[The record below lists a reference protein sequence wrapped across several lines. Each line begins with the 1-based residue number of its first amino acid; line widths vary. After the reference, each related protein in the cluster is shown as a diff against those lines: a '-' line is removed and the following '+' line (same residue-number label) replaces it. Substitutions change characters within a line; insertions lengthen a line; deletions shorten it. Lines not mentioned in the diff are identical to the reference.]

1 MFSEIL
7 LPFVAGM
14 VLAYF
19 LDPVADR
26 LERTGLS
33 RTAATFLILIA
44 FVVAL
49 TIAMIILIPVLASQ
63 LAGFLD
69 KLPEY
74 LAQLQTLVTSFNPE
88 WLEQRFGLDAGSLR
102 EGLNSLLT
110 SGVGFVTTV
119 FQSIWSSGV
128 ALFSIAGLFVVT
140 PVVAFYM
147 LLDWD
152 RMVAAVDSWVP
163 RDHVETVRQIF
174 SDINTATAGFVR
186 GQGTLCL
193 MLGVMYAIGLTLT
206 GLNFGIL
213 IGLFAGLISFIPY
226 VGSLVGLVLSV
237 GVAFV
242 QFWPDWTM
250 VAAVAGVFFV
260 GQFIEGNILQPRLV
274 GKSVGLHPVWLM
286 FALFAFGALFGFVGL
301 ADRGSGGRGGRRS
314 GSLRHRPLSGIAALQ
329 GAQGRNRRGQGQDR
343 SQPKHVPA
351 RTIERAMGDPDK
363 PRQLPLD
370 LGHSTGHSRD
380 ELVVSDANRQAVAL
394 IDRWP
399 DWPAA
404 VVVLAGPA
412 GSGKS
417 HLASIWS
424 GHGERGFARRFR

>member
-1 MFSEIL
+1 MAKADRTPDNEIAEAVISANFRRQIRFWLIAAAFLGVFVYLFSEIL

-14 VLAYF
+14 ALAYF

-26 LERTGLS
+26 LERLGLS
-33 RTAATFLILIA
+33 RTAATVLILLA
-44 FVVAL
+44 FIVTLA
-49 TIAMIILIPVLASQ
+49 IAMIVLIPVLASQ
-63 LAGFLD
+63 LADFLA

-74 LAQLQTLVTSFNPE
+74 LAQLQTLITSFNPE
-88 WLEQRFGLDAGSLR
+88 WLEQRFGLDAGSLQ

-110 SGVGFVTTV
+110 SGVGFITTV
-119 FQSIWSSGV
+119 FQSIWTSGV
-128 ALFSIAGLFVVT
+128 ALFSIVGLFVVT

-152 RMVAAVDSWVP
+152 RMVAKVDSWVP
-163 RDHVETVRQIF
+163 RDHVETVRTLAT
-174 SDINTATAGFVR
+174 DINTATAGFVR

-193 MLGVMYAIGLTLT
+193 ILGVMYAFGLTLT

-250 VAAVAGVFFV
+250 IAAVAGVFFV

-301 ADRGSGGRGGRRS
+301 LIAVPAAAAVAVLVRFAISRYLESPLYKGHVEDAEAEAVAAKPKATGRTRR
-314 GSLRHRPLSGIAALQ
+314 RA
-329 GAQGRNRRGQGQDR
+329 GQGD
-343 SQPKHVPA
+343 
-351 RTIERAMGDPDK
+351 
-363 PRQLPLD
+363 
-370 LGHSTGHSRD
+370 
-380 ELVVSDANRQAVAL
+380 
-394 IDRWP
+394 
-399 DWPAA
+399 
-404 VVVLAGPA
+404 
-412 GSGKS
+412 
-417 HLASIWS
+417 
-424 GHGERGFARRFR
+424 

>member
-1 MFSEIL
+1 MAKAPHRAPDQDIDAAAEAAAADAAASGVFRRQIRFWLISAVILAIFLYVFSGIL

-26 LERTGLS
+26 LQRLGLS
-33 RTAATFLILIA
+33 RLMATIVILFAFIVVLVLA
-44 FVVAL
+44 FV
-49 TIAMIILIPVLASQ
+49 ILIPVLASQ
-63 LAGFLD
+63 MADFAS

-74 LAQLQTLVTSFNPE
+74 LTRLQTLITSFDPR
-88 WLEQRFGLDAGSLR
+88 WLEENFGVDANGLR

-110 SGVGFVTTV
+110 SGFGLLTTV
-119 FQSIWSSGV
+119 FTSIWSSGV
-128 ALFSIAGLFVVT
+128 ALVSVVSLFVVT

-152 RMVAAVDSWVP
+152 RMVAIVDSWVP
-163 RDHVETVRQIF
+163 RDYVQTVRAIAN
-174 SDINTATAGFVR
+174 DINTATAGFVR

-193 MLGVMYAIGLTLT
+193 VLGAMYATGLTLT
-206 GLNFGIL
+206 GLNFAIL

-226 VGSLVGLVLSV
+226 VGSLTGLVLAV

-286 FALFAFGALFGFVGL
+286 FSLFAFGALFGFVGL
-301 ADRGSGGRGGRRS
+301 LIAVPASAAVAVLVRFAIARYLESPLYKGHNTEPVPPLPARRRGSGGPRS
-314 GSLRHRPLSGIAALQ
+314 
-329 GAQGRNRRGQGQDR
+329 
-343 SQPKHVPA
+343 
-351 RTIERAMGDPDK
+351 
-363 PRQLPLD
+363 
-370 LGHSTGHSRD
+370 
-380 ELVVSDANRQAVAL
+380 
-394 IDRWP
+394 
-399 DWPAA
+399 
-404 VVVLAGPA
+404 
-412 GSGKS
+412 
-417 HLASIWS
+417 
-424 GHGERGFARRFR
+424 

>member
-1 MFSEIL
+1 MAKVNSPPDNEIAAAILAVAFRRQILFWLAGAAILGLFLYTFSNIL

-14 VLAYF
+14 ALAYF

-26 LERTGLS
+26 LQRTGLS
-33 RTAATFLILIA
+33 RAAATFLILVA
-44 FVVAL
+44 FIVIL
-49 TIAMIILIPVLASQ
+49 TLAMVILIPVLAHQ
-63 LAGFLD
+63 LADFVS

-74 LAQLQTLVTSFNPE
+74 LTQLQALITSFDPQ
-88 WLEQRFGLDAGSLR
+88 WLEQRFGVDAGSLR

-110 SGVGFVTTV
+110 AGVSFISTL

-128 ALFSIAGLFVVT
+128 ALFSLAGLFVVT
-140 PVVAFYM
+140 PVVAYYM

-152 RMVAAVDSWVP
+152 HMVAKVDSWVP
-163 RDHVETVRQIF
+163 RDHVETVRQI
-174 SDINTATAGFVR
+174 STDINAATAGFVR
-186 GQGTLCL
+186 GQGTLCII
-193 MLGVMYAIGLTLT
+193 LGVMYAIGLTLC

-250 VAAVAGVFFV
+250 VVAVAGVFFV

-301 ADRGSGGRGGRRS
+301 
-314 GSLRHRPLSGIAALQ
+314 LIA
-329 GAQGRNRRGQGQDR
+329 
-343 SQPKHVPA
+343 VPA
-351 RTIERAMGDPDK
+351 AAAVAVLVRFAISRYLDS
-363 PRQLPLD
+363 PLYK
-370 LGHSTGHSRD
+370 GHRD
-380 ELVVSDANRQAVAL
+380 EIVEVTTKT
-394 IDRWP
+394 IH
-399 DWPAA
+399 
-404 VVVLAGPA
+404 
-412 GSGKS
+412 KS
-417 HLASIWS
+417 PGAE
-424 GHGERGFARRFR
+424 G

>member
-1 MFSEIL
+1 MAKAPHRIPDQNIDAAAEAAAADAAASGVFRRQIRFWLISAIILAIFLYVFSGIL

-26 LERTGLS
+26 LQRLGLS
-33 RTAATFLILIA
+33 RLMATIVILFAFIVVLVLA
-44 FVVAL
+44 FV
-49 TIAMIILIPVLASQ
+49 ILIPVLASQ
-63 LAGFLD
+63 MADFAS

-74 LAQLQTLVTSFNPE
+74 LTRLQSLITSFDPR
-88 WLEQRFGLDAGSLR
+88 WLEEQFGVDANGLR

-110 SGVGFVTTV
+110 SGFGLLTTV
-119 FQSIWSSGV
+119 FTSIWSSGV
-128 ALFSIAGLFVVT
+128 ALVSVVSLFVVT

-152 RMVAAVDSWVP
+152 RMVTIVDSWVP
-163 RDHVETVRQIF
+163 RDYVQTVRAIAN
-174 SDINTATAGFVR
+174 DINTATAGFVR

-193 MLGVMYAIGLTLT
+193 VLGAMYATGLTLT
-206 GLNFGIL
+206 GLNFAIL

-226 VGSLVGLVLSV
+226 VGSLTGLVLAV

-286 FALFAFGALFGFVGL
+286 FSLFAFGALFGFVGL
-301 ADRGSGGRGGRRS
+301 LIAVPASAAVAVLVRFAIARYLESPLYKGHNTEPVPPLPARRRGSGGPRS
-314 GSLRHRPLSGIAALQ
+314 
-329 GAQGRNRRGQGQDR
+329 
-343 SQPKHVPA
+343 
-351 RTIERAMGDPDK
+351 
-363 PRQLPLD
+363 
-370 LGHSTGHSRD
+370 
-380 ELVVSDANRQAVAL
+380 
-394 IDRWP
+394 
-399 DWPAA
+399 
-404 VVVLAGPA
+404 
-412 GSGKS
+412 
-417 HLASIWS
+417 
-424 GHGERGFARRFR
+424 

>member
-1 MFSEIL
+1 MAKAPNRIPDQNIDAAAEAAAADAAASGVFRRQIRFWLISAIILAIFLYVFSGIL

-26 LERTGLS
+26 LQRIGLS
-33 RTAATFLILIA
+33 RLMATIVILFAFIVVLVLA
-44 FVVAL
+44 FV
-49 TIAMIILIPVLASQ
+49 ILIPVLASQ
-63 LAGFLD
+63 MADFAS

-74 LAQLQTLVTSFNPE
+74 LTRLQSLITSFDPR
-88 WLEQRFGLDAGSLR
+88 WLEEQFGVDANGLR

-110 SGVGFVTTV
+110 SGFGLLTTV
-119 FQSIWSSGV
+119 FTSIWSSGV
-128 ALFSIAGLFVVT
+128 ALVSVVSLFVVT

-152 RMVAAVDSWVP
+152 RMVTIVDSWVP
-163 RDHVETVRQIF
+163 RDYVQTVRAIAN
-174 SDINTATAGFVR
+174 DINTATAGFVR

-193 MLGVMYAIGLTLT
+193 VLGAMYATGLTLT
-206 GLNFGIL
+206 GLNFAIL

-226 VGSLVGLVLSV
+226 VGSLTGLVLAV

-286 FALFAFGALFGFVGL
+286 FSLFAFGALFGFVGL
-301 ADRGSGGRGGRRS
+301 LIAVPASAAVAVLVRFAIARYLESPLYKGHNTEPVPPLPARRRGSGGPRS
-314 GSLRHRPLSGIAALQ
+314 
-329 GAQGRNRRGQGQDR
+329 
-343 SQPKHVPA
+343 
-351 RTIERAMGDPDK
+351 
-363 PRQLPLD
+363 
-370 LGHSTGHSRD
+370 
-380 ELVVSDANRQAVAL
+380 
-394 IDRWP
+394 
-399 DWPAA
+399 
-404 VVVLAGPA
+404 
-412 GSGKS
+412 
-417 HLASIWS
+417 
-424 GHGERGFARRFR
+424 

>member
-1 MFSEIL
+1 MVKADRTPDNEIAEAVIAANFRRQISFWLIAAALFGVFIYLFSEIL

-14 VLAYF
+14 ALAYF

-26 LERTGLS
+26 LEKLGLS
-33 RTAATFLILIA
+33 RTASTFLILLA
-44 FVVAL
+44 FIITL
-49 TIAMIILIPVLASQ
+49 TIAMIVLIPVLASQ
-63 LAGFLD
+63 LADFLD
-69 KLPEY
+69 KLPGY
-74 LAQLQTLVTSFNPE
+74 LEQLQTLVTSFNPE

-110 SGVGFVTTV
+110 SGVGFITTV

-152 RMVAAVDSWVP
+152 RMVAKVDGWVP
-163 RDHVETVRQIF
+163 RDHVETVRAIAT
-174 SDINTATAGFVR
+174 DINTATAGFVR

-193 MLGVMYAIGLTLT
+193 ILGIIYAVGLTLT

-226 VGSLVGLVLSV
+226 VGSLVGLVLAV

-242 QFWPDWTM
+242 QFWPDWLM
-250 VAAVAGVFFV
+250 VVAVACVFFV

-301 ADRGSGGRGGRRS
+301 
-314 GSLRHRPLSGIAALQ
+314 LIA
-329 GAQGRNRRGQGQDR
+329 
-343 SQPKHVPA
+343 VPA
-351 RTIERAMGDPDK
+351 A
-363 PRQLPLD
+363 
-370 LGHSTGHSRD
+370 
-380 ELVVSDANRQAVAL
+380 AAVAVL
-394 IDRWP
+394 VRFAIARYLESP
-399 DWPAA
+399 LYKGHVEPVENEVEVA
-404 VVVLAGPA
+404 VVKPKTPRSRKRTAKTG
-412 GSGKS
+412 
-417 HLASIWS
+417 
-424 GHGERGFARRFR
+424 